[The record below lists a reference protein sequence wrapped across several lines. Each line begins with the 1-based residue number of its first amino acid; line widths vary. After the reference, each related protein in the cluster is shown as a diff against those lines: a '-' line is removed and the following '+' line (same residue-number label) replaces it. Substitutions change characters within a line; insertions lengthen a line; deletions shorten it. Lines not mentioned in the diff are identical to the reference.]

1 AKIVSS
7 AVKQPSAYFQG
18 GMAAVGL
25 TWDECKQMYP
35 SDIVS
40 ACYNTIDTV
49 TVSVAFHSHYMMKIA
64 PLLKKCL
71 ENVIINPPKQRSS
84 RWISSSV
91 PENQWNTSLALTSS
105 PDYHVNNLCS
115 AVLFQEALQYI
126 PSNAIVIE
134 LARHCLLLAILK
146 RSLSTDCVHINLM
159 KRGTHDHIT
168 YFYSNLGKKKENFLI
183 IEN

>member
-1 AKIVSS
+1 KKIFAK
-7 AVKQPSAYFQG
+7 Q
-18 GMAAVGL
+18 
-25 TWDECKQMYP
+25 
-35 SDIVS
+35 
-40 ACYNTIDTV
+40 
-49 TVSVAFHSHYMMKIA
+49 VAFHSHYMMEIA

-115 AVLFQEALQYI
+115 PVLFQEALQYI

-134 LARHCLLLAILK
+134 LAPHCLLLAILK

-168 YFYSNLGKKKENFLI
+168 YFYSNLGKKKRKFPNYRKLVF
-183 IEN
+183 